1 MAVAEFRFYGP
12 LNDFLL
18 PRRRQGA
25 IRRAVA
31 DEQTVKDA
39 IEALGV
45 PHPEVEL
52 ITANGRPV
60 DFSYRV
66 RDGDRI
72 AAYPAFASLDI
83 GAGAS
88 VGPAAVPAERVR
100 FVVDGHLGR
109 LAAYLRILGFDTWY
123 RNHAADDELAERAA
137 VDDRVLLTRDRG
149 LLKRSVVRRGYF
161 VRSDRPA
168 EQLAEVVGR
177 FDLARA
183 ARPFGRCL
191 RCNGVLETVA
201 ASAVAGRV
209 PPRVRREQREFRR
222 CPDCDGLYWKGSH
235 HARMLRLVESCLPDA
250 TDRRAPLPTTSEADR
265 A

>member
-12 LNDFLL
+12 LNDLLL
-18 PRRRQGA
+18 PRRRRVT
-25 IRRAVA
+25 IRRQVA

-52 ITANGRPV
+52 VTANGRPV
-60 DFSYRV
+60 DFAYRV

-72 AAYPAFASLDI
+72 AVYPAFAALDL
-83 GAGAS
+83 GPLS
-88 VGPAAVPAERVR
+88 TVGPEATPAERLR
-100 FVVDGHLGR
+100 FVLDGHLGR
-109 LAAYLRILGFDTWY
+109 LAAYLRALGFDTWY
-123 RNHAADDELAERAA
+123 RNHAADDELAERARI
-137 VDDRVLLTRDRG
+137 DDRVLLTRDRG
-149 LLKRSVVRRGYF
+149 LLKRSIVRRGYF

-177 FDLARA
+177 FDLGPA

-191 RCNGVLETVA
+191 RCNGVLEPVD
-201 ASAVAGRV
+201 ASAVADRV

-235 HARMLRLVESCLPDA
+235 HARMLRLIEACLPAGGNA
-250 TDRRAPLPTTSEADR
+250 T
-265 A
+265 